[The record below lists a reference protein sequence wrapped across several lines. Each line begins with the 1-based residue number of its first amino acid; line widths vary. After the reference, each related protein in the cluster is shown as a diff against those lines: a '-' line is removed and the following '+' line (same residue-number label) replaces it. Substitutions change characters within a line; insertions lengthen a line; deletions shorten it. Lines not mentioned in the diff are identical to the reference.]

1 MASYERH
8 GKGWTVR
15 FRMFENGRQKQ
26 IRLSGFRTKKEAQ
39 QAFAEY
45 QATHIELQDGFYVSS
60 HSASP
65 VLFEHLVSSFYRLKQ
80 KQLKESS
87 YLTAKG
93 KIDAHILSAFGA
105 ETVQNIRA
113 ADILN
118 WQNGLHEKGYSY
130 KYIAAL
136 RTYLNAI
143 LSHGEKY
150 HDLPNPARK
159 VDKPRNLDAPKKI
172 EVWTPEQFSAFLQQ
186 QKDPVYHAFFHT
198 LYGTGCRKGEALAL
212 SPADLD
218 RENATL
224 CIEKSLTYKTKSGRY
239 AVTTPKNKTSNRT
252 LPISSQ
258 LRDELSALADTL
270 PPNAPFL
277 FGGSVPLAQRSIY
290 SRYDVGTAAAGLPK
304 ITIHALRHSH
314 ASHLLSAG
322 VPIVA
327 VSKRLG
333 HANVTQT
340 LNTYAHMMPS
350 DDDKIRTAL
359 SQLESSS

>member
-1 MASYERH
+1 MPSYEKH

-15 FRMFENGRQKQ
+15 FRMFDDGQQKQ
-26 IRLSGFRTKKEAQ
+26 IRLSGYRTKKEAQ
-39 QAFAEY
+39 QAFSEY
-45 QATHIELQDGFYVSS
+45 QATHIELQDGFFVAA
-60 HSASP
+60 HSTDP
-65 VLFEHLVSSFYRLKQ
+65 VRFEHLVGAFYRYKR

-87 YLTAKG
+87 FLTAKG
-93 KIDAHILSAFGA
+93 KIDTHILPAFGA
-105 ETVQNIRA
+105 EKVQNIRA
-113 ADILN
+113 GDILN
-118 WQNGLHEKGYSY
+118 WQNRLQEKGYTH
-130 KYIAAL
+130 KFVNDL
-136 RTYLNAI
+136 RGYLNAI
-143 LSHGEKY
+143 LAYGEKY

-172 EVWTPEQFSAFLQQ
+172 EVWTPAQFSAFLRQQ
-186 QKDPVYHAFFHT
+186 DDPAYHAFFHT

-218 RENATL
+218 RAEATL
-224 CIEKSLTYKTKSGRY
+224 RIEKSLTRKTEKGSY
-239 AVTTPKNKTSNRT
+239 AITTPKNKTSNRT
-252 LPISSQ
+252 IPISSQ
-258 LRDELSALADTL
+258 LRDELAALADTL
-270 PPNAPFL
+270 PPGAPFL
-277 FGGSVPLAQRSIY
+277 FGGKAPLAERTIDR
-290 SRYDVGTAAAGLPK
+290 RYAVGTAAAGLPK

-350 DDDKIRTAL
+350 DDDKIRAAISVL
-359 SQLESSS
+359 GS